1 MLVRDVTYAKAM
13 ALKINDGREA
23 MSHSKYIATLFLAF
37 FPLIASAAEIKQD
50 RHWENLISIK
60 GDISPGDDVAFT
72 RLTSSLRSAFVHLE
86 SSGGSVLTAIAMG
99 RLIHARGFIT
109 VVPDG
114 NCASACALVWL
125 GGKPRMIGDTGQI
138 GFHAAYNGKTMQ
150 VSGTG
155 NALIG
160 AYLNEL
166 GLSDNAIIYITQKN
180 PSDIQWLTLEDTGK
194 YGLFWELDT
203 SYRPT
208 PEPGSARETMMNS
221 CVQATKKEWAEKQ
234 LADDV
239 VLSFCGCV
247 SQRLSETM
255 TNADWAQLMPRPKVV
270 ASYNFCR
277 MRGCQGANWLGFC
290 PGLPTF
296 SPGR

>member
-1 MLVRDVTYAKAM
+1 VAFFSPSADMRLVRAVTYARAM
-13 ALKINDGREA
+13 ALKIIDGREA
-23 MSHSKYIATLFLAF
+23 MSQRKHIATFFLAL

-60 GDISPGDDVAFT
+60 GEISPGDDVTFA
-72 RLTSSLRSAFVHLE
+72 RLTSSLSSAFVHLE
-86 SSGGSVLTAIAMG
+86 SPGGNVLTAIAMG

-114 NCASACALVWL
+114 HCASACALVGL

-150 VSGTG
+150 VSGPG

-160 AYLNEL
+160 AYLKEL
-166 GLSDNAIIYITQKN
+166 DLSDNAIIYITQKN
-180 PSDIQWLTLEDTGK
+180 PSDIEWLTLEDTGK

-203 SYRPT
+203 SFRPT

-221 CVQATKKEWAEKQ
+221 CIQATKEEWSEKQ

-239 VLSFCGCV
+239 VLSFCSCV
-247 SQRLSETM
+247 S
-255 TNADWAQLMPRPKVV
+255 
-270 ASYNFCR
+270 
-277 MRGCQGANWLGFC
+277 
-290 PGLPTF
+290 
-296 SPGR
+296 